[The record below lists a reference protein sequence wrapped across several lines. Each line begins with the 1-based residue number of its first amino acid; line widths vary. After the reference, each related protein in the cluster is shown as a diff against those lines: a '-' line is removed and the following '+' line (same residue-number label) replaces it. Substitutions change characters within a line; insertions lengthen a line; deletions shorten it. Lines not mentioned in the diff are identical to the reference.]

1 MGVDYMAVLVAAV
14 VMFAIGALW
23 YMVLFF
29 FLCGEMFGFDKLS
42 KKEQKEMRSKM
53 GPMMVLQAI
62 VTVMSAYALAKLI
75 ALAPDY
81 SVYKMALVVWLG
93 IMVPVTVSGVIFGGV
108 EPKWVK
114 RRILIM
120 VSGSLVHTMAA
131 AWVIGMIQK

>member
-23 YMVLFF
+23 YMVLFAKQW
-29 FLCGEMFGFDKLS
+29 GEMFGFDKLS